1 MWPLLDR
8 FDDLDPGEPLGN
20 LHVWVDMKPCSM
32 QGKNDFIDDDNNNN
46 TNGKKKKGKSKMGEA
61 SPATKK
67 VHPRSHESAVD
78 DGNDDDDE
86 PLMCSDYFFTG
97 SCEGLNA
104 GKKKNCRKCELM
116 HYATKKELTLYR
128 ALKSGPK
135 NVLKIASKAALDT
148 QRKIDGEDANS
159 EENAGIDMLYYI
171 QIPLDYSK
179 EKNVTQTVTEFL
191 AKESIPM
198 ASIAYVVYEKNQN
211 FLYDRFNGGKIL
223 SPEEEENIFGTNN
236 IEETPTSITK
246 SDSFIEFPAAVLENI
261 LLFLPDEYSG
271 VMPMV
276 CKNLHSEIGTQSP
289 SLWKNL
295 ISRHEWNQPKQ
306 DFSVDPTQFYKDRF
320 ISNFRVF
327 QRVQSFQHGL
337 EKAIHSDRNTD
348 LELSNGTA
356 TSPPVEDISLG
367 DSIIRTWDDKSIVMF
382 HRYTCT
388 ICIQEVSFNSDGEK
402 YLREVLKLRL
412 APIPH
417 SKKTSCML
425 AHFATDDRYLLS
437 SFRVDGKSLL
447 TTITKDELLANSSED
462 VIDCGDVLQMH
473 DLSCCFVDYFN
484 SSEEEGSMDAIRA
497 YIDAGENIDDLK
509 FIVENIIETGHG
521 MFVLL
526 VRVEIGLE
534 DDDDASTDVY
544 VCDGLMCFS
553 ASKGRQGCVDF
564 HELPNTVQTASATL
578 DSNYSFKKRT
588 ESTTIICKQLQSPHS
603 FTINVDRNG
612 RFSDESSLLH
622 NFDNDTVPGTGTNR
636 AGSFLVPI
644 DATHTFPMMDGLVT
658 MNDGMIYYIC
668 NEGSPVEIP
677 LKEGVQSLLNLSRI
691 DENHILIA
699 CREGIVLPNGEE
711 ELNPEEDI
719 DAHWFGEDE
728 EISSVHL
735 RVVHVP
741 DQTVIYDGVI
751 GDTSK
756 IGLQIWNR
764 SNGTIV
770 ASINSTCKTVISS
783 AYVNKLRPNDAES
796 SNDKTPKQKKQKK
809 KKRLA
814 AKTGKK
820 DGFARGMSLRG

>member
-1 MWPLLDR
+1 
-8 FDDLDPGEPLGN
+8 
-20 LHVWVDMKPCSM
+20 
-32 QGKNDFIDDDNNNN
+32 
-46 TNGKKKKGKSKMGEA
+46 
-61 SPATKK
+61 
-67 VHPRSHESAVD
+67 
-78 DGNDDDDE
+78 
-86 PLMCSDYFFTG
+86 
-97 SCEGLNA
+97 
-104 GKKKNCRKCELM
+104 
-116 HYATKKELTLYR
+116 
-128 ALKSGPK
+128 
-135 NVLKIASKAALDT
+135 
-148 QRKIDGEDANS
+148 
-159 EENAGIDMLYYI
+159 
-171 QIPLDYSK
+171 
-179 EKNVTQTVTEFL
+179 
-191 AKESIPM
+191 
-198 ASIAYVVYEKNQN
+198 
-211 FLYDRFNGGKIL
+211 
-223 SPEEEENIFGTNN
+223 
-236 IEETPTSITK
+236 
-246 SDSFIEFPAAVLENI
+246 
-261 LLFLPDEYSG
+261 
-271 VMPMV
+271 
-276 CKNLHSEIGTQSP
+276 
-289 SLWKNL
+289 
-295 ISRHEWNQPKQ
+295 
-306 DFSVDPTQFYKDRF
+306 
-320 ISNFRVF
+320 
-327 QRVQSFQHGL
+327 
-337 EKAIHSDRNTD
+337 
-348 LELSNGTA
+348 
-356 TSPPVEDISLG
+356 
-367 DSIIRTWDDKSIVMF
+367 
-382 HRYTCT
+382 
-388 ICIQEVSFNSDGEK
+388 
-402 YLREVLKLRL
+402 
-412 APIPH
+412 
-417 SKKTSCML
+417 ML

-437 SFRVDGKSLL
+437 SFRLDGKSLL

-462 VIDCGDVLQMH
+462 VIECGGVLQIH

-509 FIVENIIETGHG
+509 FIVQNIIETGHG
-521 MFVLL
+521 MFVSL